1 MLNSDKI
8 KDFANKFGVRDIQIT
23 HSYEAESSASLELSL
38 SGLERLVTDIERVQV
53 SDVPKIKAIDIK
65 PNEAIVLKYNMGA
78 LSYSELCQI
87 VTNVKEIFHKNPLV
101 ALPDDIELTT
111 MPVDELENIKNY
123 IGDLILCSDFDGIVK
138 AQKQISSARS

>member
-1 MLNSDKI
+1 MDMATKSEE
-8 KDFANKFGVRDIQIT
+8 F
-23 HSYEAESSASLELSL
+23 
-38 SGLERLVTDIERVQV
+38 
-53 SDVPKIKAIDIK
+53 
-65 PNEAIVLKYNMGA
+65 MGA

-101 ALPDDIELTT
+101 ALPDDIELMT

>member
-23 HSYEAESSASLELSL
+23 HSYEDESSASLELSL
-38 SGLERLVTDIERVQV
+38 SGLERLVTDIERVKV

-101 ALPDDIELTT
+101 ALPDDIELMT